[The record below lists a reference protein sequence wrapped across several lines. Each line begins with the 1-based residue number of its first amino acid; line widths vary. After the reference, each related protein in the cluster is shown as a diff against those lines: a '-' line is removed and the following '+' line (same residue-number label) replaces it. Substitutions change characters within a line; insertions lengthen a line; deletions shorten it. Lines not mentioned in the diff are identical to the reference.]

1 MYEVFMQ
8 TLRRFFGSGPLRL
21 SMMVASGLIVLALVV
36 WSSASFR
43 QWCRAADRRGGWRA
57 ILTSI
62 VHGLFKLMVVF
73 VLARVG
79 VVALDYQ
86 ATLFKHEHGRITERN
101 RSAVLMKW
109 GRPHEQGE
117 LNVRFTRKRTKVSRT
132 VQLPGEKGRVIQQV
146 YWKDEEP
153 QLQPVDGQ
161 LPSVI
166 SRTEKEHDD
175 TIRQRAIESADVE
188 ITVRDNPRQLG
199 NANYAGYDD
208 LWHLKYVVV
217 NRYDKPVTAHMKY
230 LFPNC
235 NKVRILVDGKD
246 VTEETKK
253 VDDGDQWDVAMA
265 PGAKSEVAIS
275 YEARGLEHLRYIP
288 KRRVLTP
295 HYRVAMHVE
304 GIPADRLDFPIGSMP
319 SQEKL
324 NEISG
329 SNYTLTWNLDN
340 AITSLNIGIKL
351 PRAEQPRYQYTRLLR
366 AAPVGLLLLLLL
378 LVMPRLIAGET
389 VRPAVVGVLV
399 AAYYL
404 FNTFAG
410 SLGGLDLGFAAG
422 LVISIVVL
430 LAAVALFRLRDCA
443 SLGAGLRDTFWFA
456 VIVTLYSLAAIDE
469 SEWTSLWI
477 QAGSIVLLV
486 YLAALLVRHRIL
498 GALRNA
504 GSEPAEAP

>member
-1 MYEVFMQ
+1 MYETFMH
-8 TLRRFFGSGPLRL
+8 TLRRFFGSGPLML

-43 QWCRAADRRGGWRA
+43 QWWRAADRCGGWRA

-62 VHGLFKLMVVF
+62 IHGLFKLLVVF
-73 VLARVG
+73 ILARV
-79 VVALDYQ
+79 VIVTLDYQ

-109 GRPHEQGE
+109 GRPHEQAE
-117 LNVRFTRKRTKVSRT
+117 LDVRFTRKRTRVSRT
-132 VQLPGEKGRVIQQV
+132 IQLPGEKGRVIQLT
-146 YWKDEEP
+146 YWKDEQP

-166 SRTEKEHDD
+166 STTEKEHDD
-175 TIRQRAIESADVE
+175 KVTQRAIESADIE
-188 ITVRDNPRQLG
+188 ITVRNNPRQLG
-199 NANYAGYDD
+199 KANYAGYDD
-208 LWHLKYVVV
+208 LWRLKYVVV
-217 NRYDKPVTAHMKY
+217 NRHDKPVTAHMKY

-235 NKVRILVDGKD
+235 NKVNILVDGKD
-246 VTEETKK
+246 VTENTRKA
-253 VDDGDQWDVAMA
+253 DGGDLWDVPMA
-265 PGAKSEVAIS
+265 AGARSEVEIS

-288 KRRVLTP
+288 KRRILTP

-304 GIPADRLDFPIGSMP
+304 GIPAERLDFPIGSMP
-319 SQEKL
+319 SEQKL
-324 NEISG
+324 NEIAG

-340 AITSLNIGIKL
+340 AITSLDIGIKL

-378 LVMPRLIAGET
+378 LIMPRLIAGQT

-404 FNTFAG
+404 FNTLAG
-410 SLGGLDLGFAAG
+410 SLGGLDLGFSAG

-430 LAAVALFRLRDCA
+430 LAAVALFRLRDRA
-443 SLGAGLRDTFWFA
+443 SLGAGIRDTFWFA

-498 GALRNA
+498 PALKSTGGQA
-504 GSEPAEAP
+504 SETG

>member
-1 MYEVFMQ
+1 MYEVFMH
-8 TLRRFFGSGPLRL
+8 TLRRFFGSGPLML
-21 SMMVASGLIVLALVV
+21 SMTVACALVV
-36 WSSASFR
+36 LTLVAWSSASFR
-43 QWCRAADRRGGWRA
+43 QWCRGAARRGGWRA

-62 VHGLFKLMVVF
+62 GQGLFKLLVIF
-73 VLARVG
+73 VLARVA

-86 ATLFKHEHGRITERN
+86 ATLFEHEHGRITERN

-109 GRPHEQGE
+109 GRPQEQVE
-117 LNVRFTRKRTKVSRT
+117 LGVRFTRQRARVSRT
-132 VQLPGEKGRVIQQV
+132 IHLPGEKGRVIQQT

-166 SRTEKEHDD
+166 SRTEREQDVEVS
-175 TIRQRAIESADVE
+175 QRAIESADIE
-188 ITVRDNPRQLG
+188 ITVRDNARELG
-199 NANYAGYDD
+199 KANYAGFDS
-208 LWHLKYVVV
+208 LWHLKYVVM
-217 NRYDKPVTAHMKY
+217 NRYDKPVTAHMGY

-235 NKVRILVDGKD
+235 NKVKILVDGKD

-253 VDDGDQWDVAMA
+253 VDGGDQWDVAMVA
-265 PGAKSEVAIS
+265 GARSEVEIS

-295 HYRVAMHVE
+295 HYRVAIHIE
-304 GIPADRLDFPIGSMP
+304 GISGDRLDFPIGSMP
-319 SQEKL
+319 SEQKL

-329 SNYTLTWNLDN
+329 SKYTLTWNLDN
-340 AITSLNIGIKL
+340 AITSLDIGIKL

-366 AAPVGLLLLLLL
+366 AAPIGVLLLLLLL
-378 LVMPRLIAGET
+378 IMPRLIAGQT
-389 VRPAVVGVLV
+389 IRLAVIGVLV

-410 SLGGLDLGFAAG
+410 SLGGLDLGFTAG

-430 LAAVALFRLRDCA
+430 LVAVALFRLRDRA
-443 SLGAGLRDTFWFA
+443 AMGAGLRDTFWFA

-469 SEWTSLWI
+469 SEWTGLWI

-486 YLAALLVRHRIL
+486 YLAALVVRHRIL
-498 GALRNA
+498 GTLRS
-504 GSEPAEAP
+504 GSAETCETD